1 MSSSSLIDAVQCA
14 SLDGVRELLAA
25 DARSWAA
32 QLGELQA
39 LAVRA
44 EAAGAQVRRTLSLEL
59 AGSWQVGQ
67 LTAERWLAEACRVVE
82 ALPRT
87 LAMLG
92 SGTLLRHQAVV
103 LLHRTQGCDPE
114 LAQAVEA
121 EVLPEGAS
129 LCPSDLQRQV
139 DRVRLR
145 LEAERDLDARAERVA
160 ERRTWLRPVEDGM
173 AVAGALLTAEQ
184 GIAWASGMDALE
196 RRERQ
201 ADRAAGVD
209 RTAEQRRADL
219 FAALPAM
226 VLAGWAQDDRWRQR
240 PGCPA
245 DGDRSPSRAATEPL
259 FDTTAGPTAVDV
271 HDRPGVR
278 AGRPERP
285 RPGRD
290 RAGPLAGSRVSLDGY
305 GPVGAAHVRLLRPH
319 SVRRVMV
326 DSRSGRP
333 IAVDDRPTP
342 VDPRPAGPRCRDML
356 RPDLVVDADEPQ
368 HDPGARLARLVDLR
382 DARCA
387 GPGCAS
393 RRCDRDH
400 LHPGPTERPAPP
412 TSAC

>member
-1 MSSSSLIDAVQCA
+1 MSSSSLLDAAQCA

-32 QLGELQA
+32 QLVELQA

-44 EAAGAQVRRTLSLEL
+44 EAAGVQVRRTLSLEL

-121 EVLPEGAS
+121 EVLPEGAA

-145 LEAERDLDARAERVA
+145 LEAEQQLDAHGERVA

-226 VLAGWAQDDRWRQR
+226 VLAGWAQDDRWRQQAGV
-240 PGCPA
+240 PG
-245 DGDRSPSRAATEPL
+245 GRGRSPSRAAPS
-259 FDTTAGPTAVDV
+259 
-271 HDRPGVR
+271 R
-278 AGRPERP
+278 AAP
-285 RPGRD
+285 
-290 RAGPLAGSRVSLDGY
+290 SRCST
-305 GPVGAAHVRLLRPH
+305 
-319 SVRRVMV
+319 
-326 DSRSGRP
+326 
-333 IAVDDRPTP
+333 PTP
-342 VDPRPAGPRCRDML
+342 RSHRRGRSRPPRC
-356 RPDLVVDADEPQ
+356 
-368 HDPGARLARLVDLR
+368 ARR
-382 DARCA
+382 
-387 GPGCAS
+387 S
-393 RRCDRDH
+393 
-400 LHPGPTERPAPP
+400 
-412 TSAC
+412 S